1 MRSTVQSLYAHIIEK
16 NEVMSAGAR
25 YDYGIDPF
33 VYKLKG
39 YSTPTNDQFKKLL
52 DVYSK
57 VLNKTNGIIILSH
70 ARETNTLKQ
79 LILQVDP
86 SLDWFQ
92 DPWE

>member
-33 VYKLKG
+33 VYQLKG
-39 YSTPTNDQFKKLL
+39 CPTPTNNQIETLL
-52 DVYSK
+52 DAYRK
-57 VLNKTNGIIILSH
+57 ILNTTNGIIKLSH
-70 ARETNTLKQ
+70 ARETNTLKK
-79 LILQVDP
+79 LILQLDP